1 MRKIIISFICSIIF
15 VLFGAASVQAS
26 DVQLHFFWSEGCPHC
41 AKEKIFLETLDK
53 KYDEVTVKDYEITYN
68 NEHLKLLQQMG
79 DTLHADVS
87 GVPFTVIGESYVVG
101 FLSDET
107 TGKEIEE
114 KVVYAMQHDVPD
126 VLSII
131 DKDVKEEDKNTAD
144 IGIPET
150 IQLPLIGQIS
160 VQNTSLPLLTF
171 LLAFIDGFNPC
182 AMWTLIFLI
191 SLLLGMKDQKRMWM
205 LGVTFIVTSAAVY
218 FLFLSAWLNLFFVLG
233 VVVWVRFIIGGVA
246 LFAGWYFLRDFYVNR
261 KGGCAVMGDSK
272 RQKFIEKMRMIT
284 QKPSLFLSIVGIMLL
299 AVAVNMIELVCSA
312 GLPAVYTKILSMSS
326 LQLWQYYMYLF
337 LYMFIFMADDLII
350 FITAMVTMKAVGIQ
364 SKYARISHVVGGIV
378 MIIIGM
384 LLICKPELLMFG

>member
-1 MRKIIISFICSIIF
+1 MIKGIVSLICSTIL
-15 VLFGAASVQAS
+15 VLFGAMPVQAA

-53 KYDEVTVKDYEITYN
+53 KYDEVTVRDYEVGYHSENIA
-68 NEHLKLLQQMG
+68 LLQKIG
-79 DTLHADVS
+79 DTLRADVS
-87 GVPFTVIGESYVVG
+87 GVPFLVVGKSYVVG

-107 TGKEIEE
+107 TGKEIEN
-114 KVVYAMQHDVPD
+114 KVVYAIQNDIPD
-126 VLSII
+126 IVATIDTNQENKDDKII
-131 DKDVKEEDKNTAD
+131 ETT
-144 IGIPET
+144 IPET
-150 IQLPLIGQIS
+150 LELPFIGHIS
-160 VQNTSLPLLTF
+160 VRHTSLPVLTF

-191 SLLLGMKDQKRMWM
+191 SLLLEMKDQKRMWM
-205 LGVTFIVTSAAVY
+205 LGIMFIVTSAAVY
-218 FLFLSAWLNLFFVLG
+218 FLFLSAWFNLFLVLG

-246 LFAGWYFLRDFYVNR
+246 LFAGWYFLRDYYVNR
-261 KGGCAVMGDSK
+261 KGGCSVMGDSK

-284 QKPSLFLSIVGIMLL
+284 QKPSLFLSVVGIMLL

-326 LQLWQYYMYLF
+326 LQPWQYYMYLF
-337 LYMFIFMADDLII
+337 MYMLIFMADDLII

-364 SKYARISHVVGGIV
+364 SKYSRLSHLVGGII
-378 MIIIGM
+378 MIIIGI